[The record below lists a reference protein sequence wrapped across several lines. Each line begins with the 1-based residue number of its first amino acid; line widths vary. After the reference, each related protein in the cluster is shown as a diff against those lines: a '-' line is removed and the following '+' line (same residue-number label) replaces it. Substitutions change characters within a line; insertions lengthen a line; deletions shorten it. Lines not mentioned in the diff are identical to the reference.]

1 MPTGRQVFQRGPFGE
16 GSRCFASFNMTNIMQ
31 TFIKDLASKVGEEV
45 TIKGWLYN
53 QRSSGKIAFLE
64 IRDGSGWVQAV
75 ASQDEVGE
83 AMWGEINK
91 SGQESSVE
99 IIGKVV
105 EHPKKKGIFEMHAK
119 SYKLIANSS
128 DYPIALKD
136 HGPDFLLDNRH
147 LWLRS
152 KKQWAILRVRDAIIT
167 AINEYLHQE
176 NFIRTDSPIF
186 TPNACEGTTTLF
198 AVPYFDLGSAYLS
211 QSGQLY
217 IEAAIAS
224 VGRCYDFGPVF
235 RAEKSKTKRH
245 LTEFWMMDAEGAFVE
260 HEENLK
266 IQEGLV
272 RHIVRHCLKNCEQ
285 ELVILERDIEK
296 LKKADAPFKRYTY
309 DEAIPKL
316 QELGSDIK
324 YGEDLGNDDEGLLT
338 KDSDVPVFIEKWPKS
353 IKPFYMKRDPENAD
367 RVLNDDLIAT
377 DNGGEIIG
385 GSQREDDYNLLLE
398 RIKAEGLNLED
409 YQWYLDL
416 RKYGSVPHSGFG
428 IGLERAVRW
437 ICGVEHI
444 RECILFPRTIGRLKP

>member
-1 MPTGRQVFQRGPFGE
+1 
-16 GSRCFASFNMTNIMQ
+16 
-31 TFIKDLASKVGEEV
+31 
-45 TIKGWLYN
+45 
-53 QRSSGKIAFLE
+53 LE
-64 IRDGSGWVQAV
+64 LRDGTGWAQAV
-75 ASQDEVGE
+75 AVKKDLSASVW
-83 AMWGEINK
+83 AEIEK
-91 SGQESSVE
+91 VGQESSVE
-99 IIGKVV
+99 VAGTVTK
-105 EHPKKKGIFEMHAK
+105 HPKKENVFELQLKDFKILQNAV
-119 SYKLIANSS
+119 

-167 AINEYLHQE
+167 AISDFLHQE

-198 AVPYFDLGSAYLS
+198 PVPYFDLGTAYLS

-217 IEAAIAS
+217 IEAAIGS

-266 IQEGLV
+266 IQEELV
-272 RHIVRHCLKNCEQ
+272 RHIVRHCLKNCVE
-285 ELVILERDIEK
+285 ELAILERDIEK

-316 QELGSDIK
+316 HELGSDIK

-338 KDSDVPVFIEKWPKS
+338 KDSDVPVFVEKWPKA
-353 IKPFYMKRDPENAD
+353 IKSFYMKVDPTNPD
-367 RVLNDDLIAT
+367 LVLNDDLIAT
-377 DNGGEIIG
+377 DNGGELIG
-385 GSQREDDYNLLLE
+385 GSQREDNHDLLLA
-398 RIKAEGLNLED
+398 RIKHEGLNVED

-416 RKYGSVPHSGFG
+416 RKYGSVSHSGFG

-437 ICGVEHI
+437 ICGVEHV
-444 RECILFPRTIGRLKP
+444 RECIPFPRTIGRLRP